1 MEQIAYELHRP
12 ARRTFPRRHYKLE
25 RIGDTWQMD
34 LIDFNNLAKDNNNIS
49 YILVVIDIFTKYV
62 WTRPVKNKNSTTVR
76 DALEDI
82 IASSPYGAPR
92 SIHSDEGKEFTNV
105 VCKSLYS
112 KYGINFYQTY
122 TAMKASIV
130 ERVIR
135 TLKQKLFRLFTI
147 QHNRKWLNILPK
159 VTNEYNNSKHS
170 AINMKPIDVKDEKD
184 VDRIKL
190 FMFDQLRKS
199 KKENTLNVGD
209 SVRISK
215 YKSIFAKGYTANWT
229 TEIFEIKKIFSGNP
243 TTYVLQDEHGEEI
256 VGRFYA
262 EELQKTNFPDT
273 YLLEKIVNK
282 NKTKGTANVKFLGF
296 DSVEEIPLSMLPKNI

>member
-1 MEQIAYELHRP
+1 MEQIAYELHKP
-12 ARRTFPRRHYKLE
+12 ARRIFPRRHYKLE

-34 LIDFNNLAKDNNNIS
+34 LIDFNNLAKENNNIS

-62 WTRPVKNKNSTTVR
+62 WTRPVKNKNSITVR
-76 DALEDI
+76 DALENI
-82 IASSPYGAPR
+82 IASSSYGPPR
-92 SIHSDEGKEFTNV
+92 NIHSDEGKEFTNV

-135 TLKQKLFRLFTI
+135 TLKQKIFRLFTI
-147 QHNRKWLNILPK
+147 QHNHKWLNILPK
-159 VTNEYNNSKHS
+159 ITSEYNNSKHS
-170 AINMKPIDVKDEKD
+170 AINMKPIEVKDEKD
-184 VDRIKL
+184 VDKIKL
-190 FMFDQLRKS
+190 FMFNQLRKT
-199 KKENTLNVGD
+199 KKENKLSVGD
-209 SVRISK
+209 FVRISK

-273 YLLEKIVNK
+273 YLLEKIVKK
-282 NKTKGTANVKFLGF
+282 NKRTATVKFLGF
-296 DSVEEIPLSMLPKNI
+296 DTLQEIPLSMLPKNV